1 MAHGAQACHAP
12 PATPSLAAE
21 SCLSLGDSGAAGRVG
36 APRRPDGG
44 AVCFGSSQEHAG
56 YLESS
61 PLRSPALLFFPS
73 LTLRNLT
80 TPFSPPTPLLSSAHR
95 CLASH
100 PSPTSRLLQ
109 GSPSCLPITG
119 TGDAKGRRTAAHLRR
134 GRSRHPA
141 ALAPGGARGDRLPRR
156 CAQNHASCAEHAAE
170 AALTPTA
177 CAHGRWGRGGAG
189 VGGGAAAVGGQGE
202 ARRRGTRRATATGAA
217 RRGRRLLHEHA
228 VT

>member
-56 YLESS
+56 NLEAV
-61 PLRSPALLFFPS
+61 PAPAFPCVASPALGDCADHPFPS
-73 LTLRNLT
+73 SHR
-80 TPFSPPTPLLSSAHR
+80 PPSSAHR

-100 PSPTSRLLQ
+100 PSLTSRLPR
-109 GSPSCLPITG
+109 GSPSRRLITG
-119 TGDAKGRRTAAHLRR
+119 AGDAKGRRAAAHLCR

-141 ALAPGGARGDRLPRR
+141 ALAPGGARGDRLPRI
-156 CAQNHASCAEHAAE
+156 CAQNHACCTADTAE
-170 AALTPTA
+170 ATLTSSA
-177 CAHGRWGRGGAG
+177 RAHGRWGRGRAG
-189 VGGGAAAVGGQGE
+189 GGGGAAAVGGQGE